1 MSTSLSS
8 DGSDL
13 AATSPSLSDIIR
25 HLTTFKK
32 CREPPS
38 RSNMLDSGL
47 LCVNLPCVEMTR
59 LPQGR
64 ARCSQNNERT
74 LEAKLGGIYMAN
86 KEFEL
91 TPNVYMFA
99 GVGAVIIGGL
109 AAFALGGVPNTIA
122 AAVVGGLAG
131 GCLGLFF

>member
-1 MSTSLSS
+1 
-8 DGSDL
+8 
-13 AATSPSLSDIIR
+13 
-25 HLTTFKK
+25 
-32 CREPPS
+32 
-38 RSNMLDSGL
+38 
-47 LCVNLPCVEMTR
+47 
-59 LPQGR
+59 
-64 ARCSQNNERT
+64 
-74 LEAKLGGIYMAN
+74 MAN